1 MNISDVVAEAL
12 LAGRADAI
20 IAADRDGI
28 IRFWNPGAE
37 RLWKAA
43 TARSISAELP
53 RLTGVTSTPTEG
65 ATDWMTANW
74 PMSATMAGARRTG
87 LASRRACHPDQSRHS
102 VLRIVAAQND
112 GRPFRGAQIPAVI
125 TSFQSIVRTGFE
137 PWGAAM
143 RRPAFIEGIASS
155 AAAWPLVAR
164 AHRRKWTF
172 L

>member
-74 PMSATMAGARRTG
+74 PMSATMAGSRRTAARVTPGVSSRPKQTFGPEDCCCG
-87 LASRRACHPDQSRHS
+87 LLLRKMTVAHS
-102 VLRIVAAQND
+102 A
-112 GRPFRGAQIPAVI
+112 GRK
-125 TSFQSIVRTGFE
+125 S
-137 PWGAAM
+137 
-143 RRPAFIEGIASS
+143 
-155 AAAWPLVAR
+155 L
-164 AHRRKWTF
+164 